1 MSTCSFK
8 IRVKIEIKE
17 HLSVRLTLQTTE
29 FTVYVAG
36 CFFCRKYVSFRL
48 YYNRQN
54 LTFPRNLPWNVC
66 KTRGKPT
73 MNWFFVRL
81 WIKFA
86 VHRSAAD
93 PKPVKF
99 VSELAIF
106 PSGDQNNAKC
116 ANKQKKKKKRE
127 KRKISS
133 LHDRI
138 FAAGHRISFFPPGL
152 NLLTHRVSRRFSR
165 LLCGPHVLQMRCNK
179 LKDGFYG
186 QNPAY
191 FPQIYL

>member
-48 YYNRQN
+48 YYNPQN
-54 LTFPRNLPWNVC
+54 LTFPRNLPCNVC

-116 ANKQKKKKKRE
+116 ANKQKKKKEKRE
-127 KRKISS
+127 K
-133 LHDRI
+133 LVV
-138 FAAGHRISFFPPGL
+138 FMTGY
-152 NLLTHRVSRRFSR
+152 SR
-165 LLCGPHVLQMRCNK
+165 LVTESVSFRQGLTYWHTEFR
-179 LKDGFYG
+179 DGF
-186 QNPAY
+186 QDCSVDHMFFKCDA
-191 FPQIYL
+191 IS